1 MENQQEKVVY
11 EKRFQSDKWGEIL
24 IQSCFIKNDNES
36 FYELREVYD
45 FKDFNLDIEDP
56 YILSGEASRKSEL
69 IKELVDEYDLQ
80 YAEYSASCALRA
92 IEIHMTNP
100 NVIPV
105 L

>member
-1 MENQQEKVVY
+1 MENQQETVVY
-11 EKRFQSDKWGEIL
+11 EKRFQSDLWGGIL

-45 FKDFNLDIEDP
+45 FKDFNLDVEDP
-56 YILSGEASRKSEL
+56 YILSGEASRKPEL

-80 YAEYSASCALRA
+80 HSEYSASCALKA
-92 IEIHMTNP
+92 ILIHKEDPTI
-100 NVIPV
+100 VPV